1 MKLQT
6 QLFLDVENLSVPR
19 VTPFSGRKPVNV
31 MVLPRGGP
39 LVALV
44 GRVAASP
51 YDTAATTLYAASGRL
66 NPLQLELTDWLDRH
80 DVLDELS
87 CLFKNRGRFTGVGG
101 HTGQSNDEAS
111 YRTEQ
116 TIFPWSAGCRS
127 PVRQRVRR

>member
-51 YDTAATTLYAASGRL
+51 YDTAATTLYAASGRRIPF
-66 NPLQLELTDWLDRH
+66 NSNSP
-80 DVLDELS
+80 
-87 CLFKNRGRFTGVGG
+87 TGSTV
-101 HTGQSNDEAS
+101 TTFSMS
-111 YRTEQ
+111 
-116 TIFPWSAGCRS
+116 
-127 PVRQRVRR
+127 